1 MYYPITQLLHLF
13 SLQYVAKTSSE
24 LNQRAIPKQTPVL
37 PIVEERDNVERQVQR
52 VPTIDSVA
60 EDAVL
65 QSDDLTQSE
74 KSNVKPTAEDV
85 VVHSNPVSSPILTAN
100 EIPHVQVET
109 DNAREER
116 LDKQWKHLK
125 LDVADLPDIYA
136 RLSKI
141 KLTGTVISLFF
152 HLFTTIH
159 ACKIM
164 KI

>member
-1 MYYPITQLLHLF
+1 MF

-24 LNQRAIPKQTPVL
+24 LHQRAIPKQTPVL

-60 EDAVL
+60 EDTVL
-65 QSDDLTQSE
+65 HSDDVTQSE
-74 KSNVKPTAEDV
+74 ISNLKPTAQDV

-109 DNAREER
+109 DNAREAR
-116 LDKQWKHLK
+116 LDKQWKQLK
-125 LDVADLPDIYA
+125 LDAADLPDIYA

-141 KLTGTVISLFF
+141 KLTGTGLSHFL
-152 HLFTTIH
+152 HLFRTLR